1 VCISID
7 RLKGE
12 KHMITYSTNWMG
24 PINEDWIKAH
34 GDCWA
39 AGRIDVH
46 GEEGYPQEIALPPMH
61 DRDWERFSRWLE
73 TFETEQVWPLTLLV
87 VEYEKTRPPILW
99 VKEKQMPEP
108 RLVRNAAQCRKCGD
122 LIVSKHRHDFVTCK
136 CGAISVDGGLNYS
149 RRTGNPADMID
160 MCEYST
166 KPDLCD
172 NN

>member
-1 VCISID
+1 MISYLI
-7 RLKGE
+7 
-12 KHMITYSTNWMG
+12 NWMG
-24 PINEDWIKAH
+24 PINLAWIEKN

-73 TFETEQVWPLTLLV
+73 TFETEFVWPLTLLV
-87 VEYEKTRPPILW
+87 AEYEKTRPPILW
-99 VKEKQMPEP
+99 AKEKQVTKEY
-108 RLVRNAAQCRKCGD
+108 LTRNASQCRKCGD

-149 RRTGNPADMID
+149 RRTGNPEDMID
-160 MCEYST
+160 MSEYST
-166 KPDLCD
+166 KPEDRKSVV
-172 NN
+172 

>member
-1 VCISID
+1 MIS
-7 RLKGE
+7 
-12 KHMITYSTNWMG
+12 YSTNWMG
-24 PINEDWIKAH
+24 PINTDWIAKN

-73 TFETEQVWPLTLLV
+73 TFETEFVWPLTLLV
-87 VEYEKTRPPILW
+87 AEYEKTRPPILW
-99 VKEKQMPEP
+99 VKEKQVTKEY
-108 RLVRNAAQCRKCGD
+108 LTRNALQCKKCGD

-136 CGAISVDGGLNYS
+136 CGAIAVDGGLNYS
-149 RRTGNPADMID
+149 RRTGNPEDIID

-166 KPDLCD
+166 TPTDLCD